1 MSELHIVAV
10 VYAKPG
16 HEDAL
21 RAALTAVV
29 APSRNEEGNLRYELL
44 QDQDHVQRFVL
55 VEQWSGADLQKK
67 HHFEGKHIQEFQ
79 AHGVSFVEKIEVYR
93 LDRIA

>member
-1 MSELHIVAV
+1 VSELHIVAV
-10 VYAKPG
+10 VHAKPG

-44 QDQDHVQRFVL
+44 QDQDDPRRFVF
-55 VEQWSGADLQKK
+55 VEQWSDADLQKK

-79 AHGVSFVEKIEVYR
+79 ARGAGFVEKIEVYR